1 MKRRIENNFNCFD
14 FTTFQRKLYIYPTIF
29 KENVIEEYL
38 SLKNDLDLFN
48 SLNEQNKIV
57 TKAAM
62 SVRNEIRNMSDTM
75 PWPPNVSD
83 LSVSKVNIGNYL
95 ETFMNIVL
103 TGSSNVE
110 ISSRANRLKLSI
122 GQDIVYA
129 VTNGKIKTPKSIL
142 YPSVIKSLTNFTELI
157 TLNKLGHGVSDSILE
172 ELFTEN
178 AFRLIDI
185 SGNETFI
192 PTSIEEGHF
201 TIAVYD
207 NIDRMEETLSG
218 KFRPLVATKDVSKH
232 LQFSLDMIR

>member
-1 MKRRIENNFNCFD
+1 MKKKYFNCFD

-29 KENVIEEYL
+29 KENVIEEYW
-38 SLKNDLDLFN
+38 SLKNDLN
-48 SLNEQNKIV
+48 IIV
-57 TKAAM
+57 TKGAM

-110 ISSRANRLKLSI
+110 ISSRTNRLKLSI

-142 YPSVIKSLTNFTELI
+142 HPSVIKSLTNCTELI
-157 TLNKLGHGVSDSILE
+157 TLNNKLGHGVSDSILE

-192 PTSIEEGHF
+192 PTSIEEDHF

-207 NIDRMEETLSG
+207 NIDRVEETLQVTSCSHQRC
-218 KFRPLVATKDVSKH
+218 FQALTV
-232 LQFSLDMIR
+232 QFGYD